1 MRRGEGRGTLA
12 GMNSELP
19 STLWTAN
26 GRAANG
32 TSVRQ
37 LDGEDRHLFETG
49 LRAGA
54 AVVALLRHDG
64 LLSDPHVEAPSP
76 KM

>member
-1 MRRGEGRGTLA
+1 MRTRARRETLA
-12 GMNSELP
+12 CMTREQP

-26 GRAANG
+26 GSVANG
-32 TSVRQ
+32 SSARP
-37 LDGEDRHLFETG
+37 LAGKDLYLFETG

-64 LLSDPHVEAPSP
+64 MLSEPHGEAPSP